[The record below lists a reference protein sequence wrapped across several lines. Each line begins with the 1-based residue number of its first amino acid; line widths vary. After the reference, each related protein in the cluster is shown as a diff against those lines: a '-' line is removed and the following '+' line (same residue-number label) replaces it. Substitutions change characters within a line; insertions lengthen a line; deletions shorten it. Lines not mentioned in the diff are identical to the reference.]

1 MRAIQREAEAV
12 LAVLGE
18 DVKLKLAQLVGAS
31 DFGVRVML
39 EGPLARARAGLIEL
53 GVISQPGRFTRLG
66 KAVVSQAAAGIVVD
80 DRAAMDARIL
90 DMLCASGDC

>member
-12 LAVLGE
+12 LALLGA

-31 DFGVRVML
+31 DFGVGVML
-39 EGPLARARAGLIEL
+39 NGPLRTARTELVEL
-53 GVISQPGRFTRLG
+53 GVISQPGRLTRLG
-66 KAVVSQAAAGIVVD
+66 KAVVSQAAAEIVVD
-80 DRAAMDARIL
+80 DRAAVDARIL